1 MRIAMSKKQD
11 RIDTVKAICH
21 AAKLYKANLI
31 GREFLYFFDKRY
43 IEVIYK
49 A

>member
-21 AAKLYKANLI
+21 AAKLYKANLV
-31 GREFLYFFDKRY
+31 GRKFLYFFDKRY